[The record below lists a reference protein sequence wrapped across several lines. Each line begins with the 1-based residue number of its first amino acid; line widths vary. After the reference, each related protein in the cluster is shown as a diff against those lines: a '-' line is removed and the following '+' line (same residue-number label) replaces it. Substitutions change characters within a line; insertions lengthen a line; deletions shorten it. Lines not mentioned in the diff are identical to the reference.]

1 MTPNNELTHLMEL
14 NALILDSVG
23 EGVYGIDKNGNT
35 TFSNPA
41 AEKITGW
48 TKQDLMEKNSHAVWH
63 HSHADG
69 HHYPAED
76 CPIYAALHD
85 GLIHHEQEEVFWRK
99 DGSNFS
105 VEYTSTPMMSGRN
118 IVGAVVV
125 FKDISQ
131 RKKHEKSL
139 QAALSKVTQLQKQL
153 EAENSYLKDEIT
165 QNHQYGHI
173 IGNHPSLL
181 KVLEEVSQVAPT
193 DASVLINGETGTGKE
208 LIARAVHDASN
219 RRDRP
224 LIKVN
229 CGAIS
234 ENLVE
239 SELFGHEKGAFTGA
253 ISERQGRFEL
263 ADGGTLFLDEV
274 AELPKATQTKLL
286 RVLQEQEFER
296 VGGSKTI
303 KVNVRIIAASHKD
316 LAKLSESGE
325 FRQDL
330 FYRLNV
336 FPIFLPALRERV
348 SDIPLVTKWLLTKL
362 SQKLGKT
369 INGVCSQST
378 KRMAAYSWP
387 GNIRELQNVLERSA
401 ILSRESIMEIPESA
415 FPVTNISTLS
425 QTDLSQLG
433 SLSTGYDSLASI
445 EKNHIQGV
453 LEKTNWKVSGAGGA
467 AEILDMHPNTLRSR
481 MEKLAIKR

>member
-48 TKQDLMEKNSHAVWH
+48 TKQDLMEKNSHSVWH

-153 EAENSYLKDEIT
+153 EAENSYLKDELT
-165 QNHQYGHI
+165 QAHHYDHI
-173 IGNHPSLL
+173 IGNHPRLL

-303 KVNVRIIAASHKD
+303 KVNVRIIAASHKN
-316 LAKLSESGE
+316 LAKLSELGE

-336 FPIFLPALRERV
+336 FPLFLPALRERA
-348 SDIPLVTKWLLTKL
+348 SDIPLLTNWLLSKL
-362 SQKLGKT
+362 SQKLGKS
-369 INGVCSQST
+369 IHGICSQST

-401 ILSRESIMEIPESA
+401 ILAREQTIEIPDSA
-415 FPVTNISTLS
+415 FPISNNITIS
-425 QTDLSQLG
+425 QVDISH
-433 SLSTGYDSLASI
+433 TGHGSLASI

>member
-1 MTPNNELTHLMEL
+1 LTPNNELTHLMEL

-23 EGVYGIDKNGNT
+23 EGVYGIDKDGTT

-48 TKQDLMEKNSHAVWH
+48 TKQDLMDKNSHSVWH
-63 HSHADG
+63 HSHANG
-69 HHYPAED
+69 QHYDAED

-99 DGSNFS
+99 DGSS
-105 VEYTSTPMMSGRN
+105 VAVEYTSTPMMNGRK

-131 RKKHEKSL
+131 RIKHEKSL
-139 QAALSKVTQLQKQL
+139 QAALLKVTQLQKQL
-153 EAENSYLKDEIT
+153 EAENTYLKDELTQT
-165 QNHQYGHI
+165 QNYDHI
-173 IGNHPSLL
+173 IGTHPSLL
-181 KVLEEVSQVAPT
+181 KVLEEVGQVAPT

-208 LIARAVHDASN
+208 LIARAVHCGSN

-303 KVNVRIIAASHKD
+303 KVNVRIIVASHKD
-316 LAKLSESGE
+316 LAKLSDSGE

-336 FPIFLPALRERV
+336 FPLFLPALRERA
-348 SDIPLVTKWLLTKL
+348 SDIPVLTEWLLANL
-362 SQKLGKT
+362 SKKLGKT
-369 INGVCSQST
+369 ITGICEQS
-378 KRMAAYSWP
+378 KQRMAAYSWP

-401 ILSRESIMEIPESA
+401 ILARGKMMVVPESA
-415 FPVTNISTLS
+415 FPIVSSHLISSSGESNTGH
-425 QTDLSQLG
+425 G
-433 SLSTGYDSLASI
+433 SLANM
-445 EKNHIQGV
+445 EKSHIQSV
-453 LEKTNWKVSGAGGA
+453 LEKTNWKVSGEGGA
-467 AEILDMHPNTLRSR
+467 AKILDMHPNTLRSR

>member
-23 EGVYGIDKNGNT
+23 EGVYGIDKNGST

-48 TKQDLMEKNSHAVWH
+48 TKQDLMDKNSHSVWH

-99 DGSNFS
+99 DGSSFP
-105 VEYTSTPMMSGRN
+105 VEYTSTPMMNGRK

-131 RKKHEKSL
+131 RKKHEESLKS
-139 QAALSKVTQLQKQL
+139 ALAKVTQLQKQF
-153 EAENSYLKDEIT
+153 EAENSYLKDELT
-165 QNHQYGHI
+165 QTHHYDHI

-181 KVLEEVSQVAPT
+181 KVLEEVGQVAPT

-208 LIARAVHDASN
+208 LIARAVHCGSN

-239 SELFGHEKGAFTGA
+239 SELFGHEKGAFTG
-253 ISERQGRFEL
+253 
-263 ADGGTLFLDEV
+263 
-274 AELPKATQTKLL
+274 
-286 RVLQEQEFER
+286 
-296 VGGSKTI
+296 
-303 KVNVRIIAASHKD
+303 
-316 LAKLSESGE
+316 
-325 FRQDL
+325 
-330 FYRLNV
+330 
-336 FPIFLPALRERV
+336 
-348 SDIPLVTKWLLTKL
+348 
-362 SQKLGKT
+362 
-369 INGVCSQST
+369 
-378 KRMAAYSWP
+378 
-387 GNIRELQNVLERSA
+387 
-401 ILSRESIMEIPESA
+401 
-415 FPVTNISTLS
+415 
-425 QTDLSQLG
+425 
-433 SLSTGYDSLASI
+433 
-445 EKNHIQGV
+445 
-453 LEKTNWKVSGAGGA
+453 
-467 AEILDMHPNTLRSR
+467 
-481 MEKLAIKR
+481 

>member
-48 TKQDLMEKNSHAVWH
+48 TKQDLMEKNSHSVWH

-153 EAENSYLKDEIT
+153 EAENSYLKDELT
-165 QNHQYGHI
+165 QAHHYDHI
-173 IGNHPSLL
+173 IGNHPRLL

-303 KVNVRIIAASHKD
+303 KVNVRIIAASHKN
-316 LAKLSESGE
+316 LAKLSELGE

-336 FPIFLPALRERV
+336 FPLFLPALRERA
-348 SDIPLVTKWLLTKL
+348 SDIPLLTNWLLSKL
-362 SQKLGKT
+362 SQKLGKS
-369 INGVCSQST
+369 IHGICSQST

-401 ILSRESIMEIPESA
+401 ILAREQTIEIPDSA
-415 FPVTNISTLS
+415 FPISNNITIS
-425 QTDLSQLG
+425 QVDISH
-433 SLSTGYDSLASI
+433 TGHGSLASI

-467 AEILDMHPNTLRSR
+467 AKILDMHPNTLRSR

>member
-48 TKQDLMEKNSHAVWH
+48 TKQDLMEKNSHSVWH

-69 HHYPAED
+69 LHYPAED

-153 EAENSYLKDEIT
+153 EAENSYLKDELT
-165 QNHQYGHI
+165 QAHHYDHI
-173 IGNHPSLL
+173 IGNHPRLL

-303 KVNVRIIAASHKD
+303 KVNVRIIAASHKN
-316 LAKLSESGE
+316 LAKLSELGE

-336 FPIFLPALRERV
+336 FPLFLPALRERA
-348 SDIPLVTKWLLTKL
+348 SDIPLLTNWLLSKL
-362 SQKLGKT
+362 SQKLGKS
-369 INGVCSQST
+369 IHGICSQST

-401 ILSRESIMEIPESA
+401 ILAREQTIEIPDSA
-415 FPVTNISTLS
+415 FPISNNITIS
-425 QTDLSQLG
+425 QVDISH
-433 SLSTGYDSLASI
+433 TGHGSLASI